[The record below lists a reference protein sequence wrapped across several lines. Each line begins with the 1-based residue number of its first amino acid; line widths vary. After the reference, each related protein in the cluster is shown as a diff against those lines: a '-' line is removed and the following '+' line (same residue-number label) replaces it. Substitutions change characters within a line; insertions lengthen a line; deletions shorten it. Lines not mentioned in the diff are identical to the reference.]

1 MTLCFK
7 NDSFPKQSVQRVGV
21 VGVGVYVAPY
31 VLNVQPKKRAVISA
45 SVDGFVACQEASG
58 RHCCTPLGDWES
70 ARRSAW
76 VPYCEMTFDFHS
88 APTEGTPGV
97 PAPHFEKRAWSGCFK
112 MSLTL
117 SRL

>member
-1 MTLCFK
+1 M
-7 NDSFPKQSVQRVGV
+7 VGL
-21 VGVGVYVAPY
+21 GVYVAPY
-31 VLNVQPKKRAVISA
+31 VLNVWPKKRAVISA